1 MTYGVNKTAPGGTR
15 SAGDYF
21 LFLPGTHGPLVDDD
35 RDRKG
40 DDSLHDAE
48 PKLSARNEQ
57 NEIVPCR
64 GGSLDRFAGISVIPQ
79 HGHFNVAGV
88 AAVGWP
94 TVSTGAVIEVVWAL
108 PVVMLVG
115 LVAVVVMVFAG
126 RTVVMA
132 TGGIGASGMSE
143 SHRAAEKQRQEHCK

>member
-15 SAGDYF
+15 SA
-21 LFLPGTHGPLVDDD
+21 
-35 RDRKG
+35 
-40 DDSLHDAE
+40 
-48 PKLSARNEQ
+48 
-57 NEIVPCR
+57 
-64 GGSLDRFAGISVIPQ
+64 
-79 HGHFNVAGV
+79 
-88 AAVGWP
+88 
-94 TVSTGAVIEVVWAL
+94 VVWAL
-108 PVVMLVG
+108 PIVMLVG

>member
-1 MTYGVNKTAPGGTR
+1 MTCGVNKTAPGGTR
-15 SAGDYF
+15 SAGTIFF
-21 LFLPGTHGPLVDDD
+21 LSGTHGPLVDGD

-40 DDSLHDAE
+40 DDSLRDAK
-48 PKLSARNEQ
+48 PKLGARNERH
-57 NEIVPCR
+57 EVVPCR

-79 HGHFNVAGV
+79 HGHFNVAG
-88 AAVGWP
+88 AAARGP
-94 TVSTGAVIEVVWAL
+94 AVSTGAVIEVVWAL

-132 TGGIGASGMSE
+132 AGGIGVSGVSE